1 MAIDKRVASVAQA
14 VSGVQDGARV
24 MVSGFGGAG
33 FANLLILALRDLGPR
48 DLTLIVNSAT
58 HPLSQTHTL
67 IEAGLVRKVICTAA
81 RGRGA
86 ALSPFEQLYKE
97 GRIELVTLPQGTFA
111 ECIRAAGAGIPAFY
125 TRSGVGTDLARG
137 KEIRTFN
144 GHDHVLEEAIP
155 ADIALIRADLADRFG
170 NLIFRH
176 AQMNFGPAMATAAT
190 TTIAE
195 VRDVQEHPID
205 PTQIQLPGLYV
216 QRVVAVGQ

>member
-1 MAIDKRVASVAQA
+1 MAIDKRVASLQAAVA
-14 VSGVQDGARV
+14 GVQDGARV

-33 FANLLILALRDLGPR
+33 FANQLLLALRDLGPR

-81 RGRGA
+81 RGRGPG
-86 ALSPFEQLYKE
+86 LSPFELLHKE
-97 GRIELVTLPQGTFA
+97 GKIELVVLPQGTFA

-137 KEIRTFN
+137 KEIRRFN
-144 GHDHVLEEAIP
+144 GHDHLLEEAIP
-155 ADIALIRADLADRFG
+155 ADIALIRADRADRFG
-170 NLIFRH
+170 NLTFRH

-195 VRDVQEHPID
+195 VREVQEAPIP
-205 PTQIQLPGLYV
+205 PTEIQLPGLYV
-216 QRVVAVGQ
+216 QRVVAVGS